1 MDIGRSVPGNT
12 RSFGKGIPSYY
23 LLPMDLEE
31 TKQFRLHW
39 TNTDKSNKITP
50 IKKEAKTMGLGY
62 FFIFTIILGAAGI
75 AVALLIA
82 AWGIWKK
89 ARFKI
94 LAIIPLLLG
103 SFCAFIA
110 FYLLGIILREGFYH
124 PF

>member
-1 MDIGRSVPGNT
+1 
-12 RSFGKGIPSYY
+12 
-23 LLPMDLEE
+23 
-31 TKQFRLHW
+31 
-39 TNTDKSNKITP
+39 
-50 IKKEAKTMGLGY
+50 MGLGY

-75 AVALLIA
+75 AVVLLKA

>member
-1 MDIGRSVPGNT
+1 
-12 RSFGKGIPSYY
+12 
-23 LLPMDLEE
+23 
-31 TKQFRLHW
+31 
-39 TNTDKSNKITP
+39 
-50 IKKEAKTMGLGY
+50 MGLGY

-110 FYLLGIILREGFYH
+110 FYILGIILREGFYH